1 MITGRALL
9 REEIPQVWN
18 IDRSEMIENIYRLEN
33 GALVLQPHHFDARG
47 WPPGEA
53 ENYTPILIECFDRGG
68 WFHGLFEGDTIVGVA
83 VLDSKRIGQRGD
95 RLQLQFLHVSN
106 AYRKRGLGARLFEMA
121 RSIARERGAKRMYI
135 SATPSENTIH
145 FYMRLGCEIAAEP
158 DPELFEREPE
168 DIHLECEV

>member
-1 MITGRALL
+1 
-9 REEIPQVWN
+9 
-18 IDRSEMIENIYRLEN
+18 MIENIYRLEN
-33 GALVLQPHHFDARG
+33 GALVLHPHHFDARG

-68 WFHGLFEGDTIVGVA
+68 WFHGLFEGDAIAGVA
-83 VLDSKRIGQRGD
+83 VLDSKRIGKRDD

-145 FYMRLGCEIAAEP
+145 FYMRLGCEIASEP
-158 DPELFEREPE
+158 DPELLAREPE
-168 DIHLECEV
+168 DIHLECDV

>member
-1 MITGRALL
+1 
-9 REEIPQVWN
+9 
-18 IDRSEMIENIYRLEN
+18 MIENIYRLEN

-68 WFHGLFEGDTIVGVA
+68 WFHGLFEGDAIVGVA
-83 VLDSKRIGQRGD
+83 VLDSKRIGKRGD

-121 RSIARERGAKRMYI
+121 RGIAHERGAKRMYI

-145 FYMRLGCEIAAEP
+145 FYMRLGCEIASEP
-158 DPELFEREPE
+158 DPELLAREPE
-168 DIHLECEV
+168 DIHLECDV